1 MKNGLTKLFREF
13 FDSERTGGYLL
24 IICTAVSLAIAN
36 SPLSSAYAA
45 LFKTKIGFDLA
56 SISMNYPVYHWI
68 NDLLMAVFF
77 LLVGLEIERELYIGE
92 LSDIRKALLPIFAAV
107 GGMLVPALIHF
118 SFNAGTDT
126 QSGFGIP
133 MATDIAFAIGM
144 LSLLGNRVPVSIKV
158 FLTALAIID
167 DLGAIIII
175 AAFYS
180 KGFSLL
186 YFTLA
191 MGIFA
196 MLLIFN
202 RLKVNS
208 MPLYLVPGLFMWFFM
223 HESGVHATITGVLLA
238 FAIPFRDGSAG
249 SMSYKLQH
257 FLHKPVALIII
268 PMFALAN
275 TGIPITKELIGG
287 LLSDN
292 SAGIMLGLFLGKPLG
307 IFLLSLIAVKAGISS
322 LPGDV
327 KWKHVLGAG
336 MLAGI
341 GFTMSIFISLL
352 AFDDALIVDTSKVA
366 ILCGSVM
373 SCIAGMVMLSL
384 AGRAS
389 NSKRLQTEN
398 S

>member
-24 IICTAVSLAIAN
+24 IICTAVSLTIAN
-36 SPLSSAYAA
+36 SPLSGAYTS
-45 LFKTKIGFDLA
+45 LFKSKIGFDIGA
-56 SISMNYPVYHWI
+56 FSMNYPVYHWI
-68 NDLLMAVFF
+68 NDLLMAIFF

-92 LSDIRKALLPIFAAV
+92 LSDIRKAMLPIFAAV

-118 SFNAGTDT
+118 SLNAGTET

-144 LSLLGNRVPVSIKV
+144 LSLLGKRVPVSIKV

-167 DLGAIIII
+167 DLGAIIMI

-186 YFTLA
+186 YFALA

-208 MPLYLVPGLFMWFFM
+208 MPLYLIPGLFMWFFM

-238 FAIPFRDGSAG
+238 FAIPFRDGSEG

-257 FLHKPVALIII
+257 FLHKPVALVII
-268 PMFALAN
+268 PLFALAN

-287 LLSDN
+287 LLSSN
-292 SAGIMLGLFLGKPLG
+292 PAGIILGLFLGKPLG
-307 IFLLSLIAVKAGISS
+307 IFLLSLIAVKTGISS
-322 LPGDV
+322 LPPDV

-352 AFDDALIVDTSKVA
+352 AFDNALIVDTSKVA
-366 ILCGSVM
+366 ILCASVL
-373 SCIAGMVMLSL
+373 SCVTGIIMLSIAG
-384 AGRAS
+384 RQY
-389 NSKRLQTEN
+389 RYEQIEN
-398 S
+398 